1 MSDISTEYSNSQL
14 IKSSD
19 LTSQFSEDENEDIRS
34 QNDNLSDEDLL
45 NIFSTNENS
54 PKNEEEKVDEIK
66 LYFNSKIQKEEKKID
81 NQKQIES
88 TPKKSIFKINVS
100 SPSLN
105 ESTLLTKKRRG
116 RQTSNKN
123 GKAHDKNSTDN
134 LLRKIQVHYMTF
146 IICFINEILNQLNY
160 QQTFLKLD
168 YEYKKNV
175 SKKFSDFLKN
185 KNLSDIICN
194 KISNKYKKEDI
205 NKNKI
210 IYEQIKDDLIFK
222 NLFKENYLEF
232 FKNIYYKSV
241 NKINLI
247 KYGLNK
253 EIILPKN
260 KVKMFKDLIEE
271 KTEEDEDYIKNL
283 HLCVA
288 QNYLPKNTFLMY

>member
-175 SKKFSDFLKN
+175 SKKFSDLLKN

-194 KISNKYKKEDI
+194 KISNKNKKEDI

>member
-175 SKKFSDFLKN
+175 SKKFSDLLKN

-205 NKNKI
+205 NKN
-210 IYEQIKDDLIFK
+210 KDDLIFK

>member
-175 SKKFSDFLKN
+175 SKKFSDLLKN

-210 IYEQIKDDLIFK
+210 IYEKIKDDLIFK

>member
-123 GKAHDKNSTDN
+123 GKTHDKNSTDN

-175 SKKFSDFLKN
+175 SKKFSDLLKN

>member
-116 RQTSNKN
+116 RQTTNKN

-175 SKKFSDFLKN
+175 SKKFSDLLKN

>member
-19 LTSQFSEDENEDIRS
+19 LTSQFSEDENEEIRS

-175 SKKFSDFLKN
+175 SKKFSDLLKN

>member
-45 NIFSTNENS
+45 NIFPTNENS

-175 SKKFSDFLKN
+175 SKKFSDLLKN